1 MPGASW
7 PRPAGIVPWMP
18 WQEVRAGSYA
28 LILMDV
34 PMPVMN

>member
-1 MPGASW
+1 
-7 PRPAGIVPWMP
+7 MP